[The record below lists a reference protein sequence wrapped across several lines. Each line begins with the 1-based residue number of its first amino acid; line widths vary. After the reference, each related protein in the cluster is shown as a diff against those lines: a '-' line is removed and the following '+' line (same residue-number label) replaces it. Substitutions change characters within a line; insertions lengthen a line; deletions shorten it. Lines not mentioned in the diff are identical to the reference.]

1 MGVGVAGVA
10 VGVAVGVAE
19 AACAARNTIKARI
32 TPRLSDNGA
41 CDEVHAESPLEKAAF
56 LPQRPQLEVQRLARG
71 QGHVSALAAERHAD
85 PLDEPAVRAVER
97 VGDPQERREL
107 LDDGL
112 LPGVERPKGLV
123 RVERRRLAV
132 VPGHEGDQLHLGL
145 REALQVAVQDQVVRV
160 VVVARVGDRQADV
173 VQHGG
178 MLEPLALER
187 GELMKAVG
195 LVEERERE
203 VPNAAGVR
211 PRSSAA
217 IAATARIVPDVPTAV
232 LTFARRTG
240 LRRRSRRLLTARRRR
255 RSSFAERGSDETKR
269 SVRRTAPRS
278 RLSARRIRSPF
289 ATTTSVDPPP
299 MSRTRSGSHEGGS
312 SERTARVMS
321 RASSSPEITARRSPV
336 SLRTRLTNSSPFA
349 ASRTAHV
356 ATAVIAPAPAARASA
371 A

>member
-1 MGVGVAGVA
+1 MF
-10 VGVAVGVAE
+10 
-19 AACAARNTIKARI
+19 
-32 TPRLSDNGA
+32 
-41 CDEVHAESPLEKAAF
+41 H
-56 LPQRPQLEVQRLARG
+56 
-71 QGHVSALAAERHAD
+71 SALRRRPAAAGASRTSASRSERSDTRSASTSNTRSSSSRRIA
-85 PLDEPAVRAVER
+85 PAVTMSLRSASS
-97 VGDPQERREL
+97 
-107 LDDGL
+107 
-112 LPGVERPKGLV
+112 PGMWSFC
-123 RVERRRLAV
+123 LAV
-132 VPGHEGDQLHLGL
+132 VFPSRLAIRVTSLRSSARWPAPAGD
-145 REALQVAVQDQVVRV
+145 
-160 VVVARVGDRQADV
+160 
-173 VQHGG
+173 
-178 MLEPLALER
+178 
-187 GELMKAVG
+187 
-195 LVEERERE
+195 
-203 VPNAAGVR
+203 R

>member
-112 LPGVERPKGLV
+112 LPGVERAKGLV

-203 VPNAAGVR
+203 
-211 PRSSAA
+211 
-217 IAATARIVPDVPTAV
+217 VPTAV